1 MRQNVST
8 VIEHTTKLVLEERA
22 TQEGLTLSRYI
33 RKVLEQHEKQ
43 PYARPLTKD
52 ETLTQIE
59 DAFGE

>member
-8 VIEHTTKLVLEERA
+8 VIKHTTKLVLEERA

-43 PYARPLTKD
+43 PYTRPPTKD
-52 ETLTQIE
+52 ETLAQIE
-59 DAFGE
+59 AAFGD